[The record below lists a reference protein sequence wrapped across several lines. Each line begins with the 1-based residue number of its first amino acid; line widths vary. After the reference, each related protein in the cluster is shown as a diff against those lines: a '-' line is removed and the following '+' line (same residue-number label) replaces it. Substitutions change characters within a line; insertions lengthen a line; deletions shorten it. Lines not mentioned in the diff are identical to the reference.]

1 MRKSTFV
8 LSLVPLFA
16 LVYIFY
22 QTQTLIFV
30 SVLLNDLPRLI
41 LAFGLGILIVARTVR
56 TRVTLKELSVG
67 SIPSYT
73 YGVVLFGLAYSLFIW
88 SSYGGPELLLRWFSL
103 VTFVS
108 AYVVSVYGKRVG
120 WHLIPIFIS
129 LAPVFALPLPLFLLG
144 YSILSISVIRSFLP
158 GQNEPPCS
166 YHLGLNLNS
175 CPYCGWV
182 AQRQTPQLHWRQKR
196 SLGGIGIIGLLTVS
210 ALVISFPL
218 IALNSGIPMV
228 ATYGYDGIVWT
239 PLIEAS
245 EIEGV
250 VIDSSFTPEGLEPP
264 IIDLP
269 ESWILLQ
276 SDEVSLESFS
286 GSREVY
292 QVGNSSIEVLLLQG
306 VIPHLA
312 AGGDLAYGTLRFS
325 AYLTTE
331 GNENDGLIARDQLTA
346 YAESIDGGLGS
357 SPYFTESLFLIS
369 NAVIL
374 VIPLLAPVLGI
385 GVLLSSAIFVKR
397 SDSISEH
404 RLLKISALPN
414 NLQPLAFSAS
424 SSSTKKR
431 TGRDIHDRAV
441 RLGYA
446 GGIDEFIK
454 DIKVLAELKFII
466 SEEIIQGGKTRFL
479 WIRI

>member
-8 LSLVPLFA
+8 LSLVPLFV
-16 LVYIFY
+16 LLYLFY
-22 QTQTLIFV
+22 QTQIPIFV

-41 LAFGLGILIVARTVR
+41 LALGLGILVLAWTVR

-73 YGVVLFGLAYSLFIW
+73 YGVALFGLAYSLFIW

-120 WHLIPIFIS
+120 WHMIPILIS
-129 LAPVFALPLPLFLLG
+129 LVPVFAFPLSLFLLG
-144 YSILSISVIRSFLP
+144 YSILSISLIRSFLP
-158 GQNEPPCS
+158 AKNELPCS
-166 YHLGLNLNS
+166 YHPGLNLNS

-182 AQRQTPQLHWRQKR
+182 AERQTPQLHWGQKR

-228 ATYGYDGIVWT
+228 AAYRYDGIVWT
-239 PLIEAS
+239 PLIEVT
-245 EIEGV
+245 EIQGAV
-250 VIDSSFTPEGLEPP
+250 VDSSFSPEGVEPP

-276 SDEVSLESFS
+276 ADEVSLEAFS
-286 GSREVY
+286 GIRESY

-312 AGGDLAYGTLRFS
+312 ADGDLAYGTLRFS

-331 GNENDGLIARDQLTA
+331 GNENEGLIAQDQLMT
-346 YAESIDGGLGS
+346 YAESIDDGVGL
-357 SPYFTESLFLIS
+357 SPYITESLFLIS
-369 NAVIL
+369 NAL
-374 VIPLLAPVLGI
+374 MLAIPLLAPVLGI
-385 GVLLSSAIFVKR
+385 GVLLGSAILVKR

-404 RLLKISALPN
+404 RLLKIGALPK

-431 TGRDIHDRAV
+431 TGKDIHDRAT

-446 GGIDEFIK
+446 GGINEFIQ

-466 SEEIIQGGKTRFL
+466 SREIIQGGKTRSL
-479 WIRI
+479 WGRI